1 MVDPILKDKEGRVI
15 KTMWYH
21 NDIDGIAD
29 VRFYKHLGNYLAVS
43 YKLSQSCH
51 PYAETKEERTHSR
64 VAKRLVQERSWQRYA

>member
-29 VRFYKHLGNYLAVS
+29 VSVRFYKHLGNYLAVS
-43 YKLSQSCH
+43 YKLS
-51 PYAETKEERTHSR
+51 
-64 VAKRLVQERSWQRYA
+64 

>member
-43 YKLSQSCH
+43 YKLS
-51 PYAETKEERTHSR
+51 
-64 VAKRLVQERSWQRYA
+64 